1 MENQIAILY
10 CGTQGLLSGISRNLV
25 QKFEIEFIEVLE
37 KQHKD
42 VLESLRNGNIGES
55 ETSVLRAVA
64 LKISSN
70 YSV

>member
-1 MENQIAILY
+1 M
-10 CGTQGLLSGISRNLV
+10 S
-25 QKFEIEFIEVLE
+25 KFEIEFIEVLE